1 MIDVRR
7 LKTLRAVVATGSVS
21 AAAALL
27 SYSPSAVSQQM
38 TALEH
43 ETGVRLFERAGR
55 GVRPTDAALLLCEH
69 ATRVLATIQD
79 AEDAIAALA
88 SGHSGRIR
96 VGAFPTA
103 GSSLVPG
110 ALAAFQALH
119 PRVALDLV
127 VVEGGDAI
135 TTLRSGSIE
144 VLVAVEER
152 SPGDAIDDGLVHRHL
167 LADPFRVVLPRTHPL
182 AAKQSVDLAFLASER
197 WIGVSSCP
205 GHCRLV
211 IEAACMRAG
220 FRPVYAIDTDEYST
234 AQGFVAAG
242 LGVAFVPMLAL
253 GSTLHPDVAVRRI
266 KGAQP
271 ARQVWAVTRPAV
283 ADQVPVLSMLAC
295 LEAAAEEFLRDVV
308 EPAAVSLETRLGGAF
323 QQGAPTSNER

>member
-7 LKTLRAVVATGSVS
+7 LRALQAVVETGSVS
-21 AAAALL
+21 AAATFL

-38 TALEH
+38 SALER

-69 ATRVLATIQD
+69 TTRVLASIQD
-79 AEDAIAALA
+79 AEEALAALA

-96 VGAFPTA
+96 LGAFPTA

-119 PRVALDLV
+119 PSVALDLV
-127 VVEGGDAI
+127 VVESDEAI
-135 TTLRSGSIE
+135 SSLRSGAID
-144 VLVAVEER
+144 VLVAVETR
-152 SPGDAIDDGLVHRHL
+152 SPGDPVDDELVHRHL
-167 LADPFRVVLPRTHPL
+167 LADPFRIVLPRSHPL
-182 AAKQSVDLAFLASER
+182 AAKRSVDLALLASER

-205 GHCRLV
+205 GHCQLV

-220 FRPVYAIDTDEYST
+220 FRPVYAIDADEYPT

-253 GSTLHPDVAVRRI
+253 GSSLHPGVAVRRL
-266 KGAQP
+266 KGVQP
-271 ARQVWAVTRPAV
+271 ARQVWAMTRPTI
-283 ADQVPVLSMLAC
+283 ADQVPVLAMLAC
-295 LEAAAEEFLRDVV
+295 LESAANEFVRDVV
-308 EPAAVSLETRLGGAF
+308 EAAPASLQAHPVEPDR
-323 QQGAPTSNER
+323 

>member
-1 MIDVRR
+1 ME
-7 LKTLRAVVATGSVS
+7 TGSVS

-38 TALEH
+38 SALER

-55 GVRPTDAALLLCEH
+55 GVRPTDAALLLCQH
-69 ATRVLATIQD
+69 ATRVLASIQD
-79 AEDAIAALA
+79 AEDAVLALA

-119 PRVALDLV
+119 PNVALDLV
-127 VVEGGDAI
+127 VVESDEAI
-135 TTLRSGSIE
+135 ATLRSGSIE
-144 VLVAVEER
+144 VLVAVEAR
-152 SPGDAIDDGLVHRHL
+152 SPGDAPRDDLVHRHL
-167 LADPFRVVLPRTHPL
+167 LADPFRVVLPRSHPL
-182 AAKQSVDLAFLASER
+182 AARRSVDLALLASER

-205 GHCRLV
+205 GHCQLV

-220 FRPVYAIDTDEYST
+220 FRPAYAIDADEYPT

-253 GSTLHPDVAVRRI
+253 GSALHPDVAVRRI

-271 ARQVWAVTRPAV
+271 ARQVWAVTRRAV
-283 ADQVPVLSMLAC
+283 ADQVPVLAMLAC
-295 LEAAAEEFLRDVV
+295 LENAANEFVRDVV
-308 EPAAVSLETRLGGAF
+308 EVAPLNPETVLSGAW
-323 QQGAPTSNER
+323 